1 MDKVL
6 AKSVHLGLG
15 LDLLGSKTSLN
26 SKRGNEL
33 EVTALG
39 VKAKNAAGRVVL
51 IPWANIKGVEL
62 APEEPSEIPVSLGPQ
77 EPKPRQPKK

>member
-1 MDKVL
+1 MAKKIETAKPIDIQIEHDMPKKVL

-15 LDLLGSKTSLN
+15 VDLLGSQTSLT

-33 EVTALG
+33 EVTHLG
-39 VKAKNAAGRVVL
+39 IKATGKTGRVVL

-62 APEEPSEIPVSLGPQ
+62 ES
-77 EPKPRQPKK
+77 K